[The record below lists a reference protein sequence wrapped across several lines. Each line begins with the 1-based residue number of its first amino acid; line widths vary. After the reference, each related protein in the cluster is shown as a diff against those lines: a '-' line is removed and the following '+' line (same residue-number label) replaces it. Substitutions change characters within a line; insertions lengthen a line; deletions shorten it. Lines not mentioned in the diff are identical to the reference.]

1 MGNRVILVDDHKLV
15 DDGIRAIIEHAGEF
29 KVIAEAANGAERLR
43 VTKKRCFRLG
53 DHGYPATRAERCRAD
68 QRNGSARRKCQDS
81 DPLLMRTKIPCSAF
95 CDPVRG
101 FVLKRASRGDLMDA
115 LRAVARGGSYCSS
128 LISDYIIAQ
137 IRRGGSEAGE
147 RQPVGSKLTAREL
160 EILRLIMTGKSSK
173 EIAVT

>member
-1 MGNRVILVDDHKLV
+1 MDIRLPDLNGVELTKEMVRQDANVRIVILS
-15 DDGIRAIIEHAGEF
+15 F
-29 KVIAEAANGAERLR
+29 
-43 VTKKRCFRLG
+43 
-53 DHGYPATRAERCRAD
+53 
-68 QRNGSARRKCQDS
+68 
-81 DPLLMRTKIPCSAF
+81 MRTKIPCSAF

-128 LISDYIIAQ
+128 LISDHIIAQ

-173 EIAVT
+173 EMAVT